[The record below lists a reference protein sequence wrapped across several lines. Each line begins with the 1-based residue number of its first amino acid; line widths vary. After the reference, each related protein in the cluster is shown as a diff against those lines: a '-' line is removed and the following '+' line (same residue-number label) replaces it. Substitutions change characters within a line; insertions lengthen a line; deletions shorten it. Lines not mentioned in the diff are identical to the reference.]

1 MVRRVALVAGLAVL
15 VVALWPAGIPPARAA
30 IIQTTGRPLAPAIA
44 FSPRTNS
51 YLLVWAEDRG
61 LGTGL
66 DLYATRLTNTGLAV
80 GAALP
85 LVMEPGNQSDPALAW
100 SELQGTFLVFYTND
114 ASPPGPTPPVPIP
127 VTPGLPPPFPTSPP
141 PIPLSGK
148 LAGGLWPV
156 GLHRQNI
163 IQQPTFP
170 PPTFPPPV
178 TPGPTAGPTALPTYG
193 VTPSITPIPTP
204 ATTPANPPAPPISAP
219 GSRDIYAVWVADGG
233 QVLSRTF
240 PVITSPADDTFPAV
254 AYRPAM
260 PYDLWSLVWREV
272 TGTTVAIK
280 SMRLTGYGSYLAIT
294 GSPSI
299 VTSGGDQGRPS
310 VAIEASGEG
319 LVVWSETPSGAAAR
333 DIRGR
338 RINLN
343 AYPIGPFLDITS
355 DPHDQ
360 VYPTVASLGE
370 AGGYLVAWENRESGA
385 PPDIRL
391 RRLNTNGI
399 PLRLVYEVAGGPPF
413 SFSPNLPSS
422 DRSTRLLV
430 WLDRNAASDHSI
442 LGTEVNRDGRRTGPE
457 RVLVAGG
464 SGPAGVTP
472 ALPPAPFPTLPPLP
486 PVPTP

>member
-1 MVRRVALVAGLAVL
+1 MVRRVAVAALFLVLVAAV
-15 VVALWPAGIPPARAA
+15 WPAVMPAANAA
-30 IIQTTGRPLAPAIA
+30 IIQTSGRPLAPVIA

-51 YLLVWAEDRG
+51 YLLVWSEDRG

-80 GAALP
+80 AGAVP
-85 LVMEPGNQSDPALAW
+85 LVMEPGNQSDPAIAW
-100 SELQGTFLVFYTND
+100 SEGQEAFLLFYTND
-114 ASPPGPTPPVPIP
+114 ALPAAPTPGVPIP
-127 VTPGLPPPFPTSPP
+127 ATPGVPPPFPTSPP
-141 PIPLSGK
+141 PVPL
-148 LAGGLWPV
+148 LAIGTFPRRVAALPQGGA
-156 GLHRQNI
+156 I

-170 PPTFPPPV
+170 PPPV
-178 TPGPTAGPTALPTYG
+178 TPGPTMVPTALPTPG
-193 VTPSITPIPTP
+193 GPPGPTPIPTP
-204 ATTPANPPAPPISAP
+204 VTTPANPPAPPIAAP
-219 GSRDIYAVWVADGG
+219 GSRDIYGLWVADGG
-233 QVLSRTF
+233 QVLSGTF
-240 PVITSPADDTFPAV
+240 PVIASPADDTFPAV
-254 AYRPAM
+254 AYRASV
-260 PYDLWSLVWREV
+260 PYDLWALVWREV

-280 SMRLTGYGSYLAIT
+280 AMKLTGYGGYLAIT

-310 VAIEASGEG
+310 VAIEVSGEG
-319 LVVWSETPSGAAAR
+319 LIVWSETPTGAAAR

-343 AYPIGPFLDITS
+343 MFPIGPFLELTADA
-355 DPHDQ
+355 HDQ
-360 VYPTVASLGE
+360 VVPTVASLGE
-370 AGGYLVAWENRESGA
+370 AGGYLLAWENREAGN

-391 RRLNTNGI
+391 RRLNRNGI
-399 PLRLVYEVAGGPPF
+399 PLRQVYELAGGPPF
-413 SFSPNLPSS
+413 SFSPNLPST

-442 LGTEVNRDGRRTGPE
+442 LGAEVNRDGRRTGPE

-472 ALPPAPFPTLPPLP
+472 AAPPAPFPTLPPLP